1 VWCFGHPSYSRK
13 RKLRQGARK
22 AQAGTHLDSCHRQK
36 RPQEWAGIREGQGPL
51 DDSVSEVLGSRHGTE
66 IGAQGLEVK
75 IETRDWVQ
83 GVSAE
88 KNKGTAEP

>member
-1 VWCFGHPSYSRK
+1 MP
-13 RKLRQGARK
+13 
-22 AQAGTHLDSCHRQK
+22 QAEHAGRSGDGK